1 MGASLQSGLAER
13 GANGPGRKRTGL
25 RATLM
30 TTAAIGALA
39 AGLNTLQAQVVLEP
53 PYPPG
58 TPPPQC
64 TGVGGVFTC
73 VGDLS
78 AGLEAI
84 GGPALNT
91 LTVEKLTSII
101 APDPDIDG
109 INFTTT
115 DGNNI
120 DLTVDTG
127 TLGTSTFGIVTKGDN
142 RFSAHGIRVSNPGD
156 GNITVN
162 STGNINAEATNMG
175 RGIDVTLDGSGD
187 VIVTSTGDIT
197 ADEDAI
203 QVAATADG
211 IQANVTVT
219 SVGNLTSGE
228 GIEVST
234 RNGDVSVY
242 SEGNITVDDEAIDVS
257 VSVGAGSISIESH
270 ANITSGD
277 DGIDASVEDGN
288 VTIESTGT
296 IMAGDEGI
304 NAFISDVGTGDIKIT
319 SVETITSARNDGINA
334 AHFGSGSSS
343 ITVTGDIQAEA
354 DGFAGISAEA
364 ERDTVDATVIINSG
378 SVITGG
384 GGTGAGVQF
393 RGGGTNRLENWGTIR
408 SRSGRAVLGTTTF
421 SNGDGVS
428 GQDHVV
434 NYATLDGTV
443 DLGAKDDSL
452 TLTSTSVITGV
463 FASGGPDTDALLFGG
478 TGMGTFGLGEIDT
491 GTNTEKYRDFETFG
505 VTSGTWL
512 FSDTTSFAFSVDGGT
527 LGGNATFGGLAINDG
542 GTIAPGNSIGT
553 IISTDD
559 VAFNSG
565 GIYQAEINTDGQSD
579 LIATTGAASIDPAG
593 ATLYVILLDP
603 NVVPASFSTYT
614 VLTAQGGVTG
624 EFASITDNLPDIDFT
639 ATYNPTTVQIDI
651 QPASGGDVSQK
662 EIYSSA
668 SMAAMDSALLFSDAL
683 RRRGGLQVS
692 GQLDTPSASQGFG
705 FLPTATS
712 TAAMGSG
719 TSSEASHDWSVWGTV
734 LGSDTDVDADGSTS
748 GWNATDAGLAF
759 GLERRGELGTG
770 TPFTAGLAGGYIST
784 DVDSGATSAQI
795 DSWYAGLYAAA
806 KKGRLT
812 LSGSASYAHHDCD
825 YNRLITLGSGSV
837 LANGEANGESLAGSV
852 EAFFDLSQIAGNGTR
867 FGPLATLDAAYVHRD
882 AFTETGAGLLNQ
894 SVGSDNATQAVT
906 GLGAAVSVNR
916 NMGGTSMTFDARIA
930 WQHVF
935 GDRSIATAS
944 AIPIVNAG
952 FLTPSAP
959 IDSNRLAIGLGAA
972 ARFTDTISGHIRYDG
987 AFGQNSTSHDGT
999 AGLTVSF

>member
-1 MGASLQSGLAER
+1 MGTSSKSGLAER
-13 GANGPGRKRTGL
+13 GANGTGRKRTGL

-142 RFSAHGIRVSNPGD
+142 RFSAAGIRAYNPGG
-156 GNITVN
+156 GNITVE
-162 STGNINAEATNMG
+162 SKGNINTEATNFG
-175 RGIDVTLDGSGD
+175 DGIDVDLDGSGD
-187 VIVTSTGDIT
+187 VKVTSTGDI
-197 ADEDAI
+197 
-203 QVAATADG
+203 VANND
-211 IQANVTVT
+211 
-219 SVGNLTSGE
+219 
-228 GIEVST
+228 
-234 RNGDVSVY
+234 
-242 SEGNITVDDEAIDVS
+242 AIDVS
-257 VSVGAGSISIESH
+257 AAVDGTSGTVTITSVGSLTSGDIGIDVSNRDDNISVSSDGNIVADDDGIEANVGGTGNISIVTQRD
-270 ANITSGD
+270 ITSGN
-277 DGIDASVEDGN
+277 DGIDTSAESGDI
-288 VTIESTGT
+288 TIESTGNIT
-296 IMAGDEGI
+296 ADDQGI
-304 NAFISDVGTGDIKIT
+304 EADIEPAGTGDIKIT
-319 SVETITSARNDGINA
+319 SVGNITSVTHEGIDVF
-334 AHFGSGSSS
+334 HQGIGSSS
-343 ITVTGDIQAEA
+343 ITVTGNVQAET
-354 DGFAGISAEA
+354 DGVAGILADA
-364 ERDTVDATVIINSG
+364 RTDTVDATVIINAG
-378 SVITGG
+378 STITGG
-384 GGTGAGVQF
+384 AGTGTGVRF
-393 RGGGTNRLENWGTIR
+393 EGGGTNRLDNWGTIQ
-408 SRSGRAVLGTTTF
+408 SVGGSAVEGAENL
-421 SNGDGVS
+421 SSVS
-428 GQDHVV
+428 GQEHVV
-434 NYATLDGTV
+434 NYGTLDGTV
-443 DLGAKDDSL
+443 DLGANDDSL
-452 TLTSTSVITGV
+452 TLTPTSVITGV

-553 IISTDD
+553 IISTGD

-565 GIYQAEINTDGQSD
+565 GIYQVEVNTDGQSD

-812 LSGSASYAHHDCD
+812 LSGSASYAHHDFD

-906 GLGAAVSVNR
+906 GLGAAISVNR
-916 NMGGTSMTFDARIA
+916 DMGGTSMTFDARIS
-930 WQHVF
+930 WQHAF

-944 AIPIVNAG
+944 AIPIVNAS

-959 IDSNRLAIGLGAA
+959 IDRNRLAIGLGAA